1 MTMNTEFIDRYGMLP
16 PGTRVLVALSGGKDS
31 VYLLH
36 RLLELAQPRDLIIG
50 AAHFNHMLRG
60 AESQRDTEFV
70 AELGSLFDEFSSD
83 GIVTVPNKT
92 RIYYNK

>member
-36 RLLELAQPRDLIIG
+36 RLLE
-50 AAHFNHMLRG
+50 
-60 AESQRDTEFV
+60 
-70 AELGSLFDEFSSD
+70 
-83 GIVTVPNKT
+83 
-92 RIYYNK
+92 